1 MSRLIQLLFG
11 LIAYVCVAT
20 IITLAL
26 GFGYLWHTD
35 QLNDEKVFRII
46 ALLQDVELHQ
56 LGEASEQSHDDVPP
70 EEASLEDVTHHQQ
83 LQDRNFE
90 VKLLALQ
97 RGRQEYD
104 RRLQEL
110 EVKTSRYD
118 RLAQDWQSRLTKQE
132 ELTTQE
138 NLAKVVSQLEQVKAD
153 KGKALLML
161 WINEGR
167 MDDAIL
173 LMSKMSESSL
183 KKILKTFETELEIEK
198 LHEIHQR
205 IIGSGN
211 TPKLK
216 EALNELKAL
225 EAGN

>member
-1 MSRLIQLLFG
+1 
-11 LIAYVCVAT
+11 
-20 IITLAL
+20 LA
-26 GFGYLWHTD
+26 
-35 QLNDEKVFRII
+35 
-46 ALLQDVELHQ
+46 
-56 LGEASEQSHDDVPP
+56 
-70 EEASLEDVTHHQQ
+70 
-83 LQDRNFE
+83 
-90 VKLLALQ
+90 
-97 RGRQEYD
+97 
-104 RRLQEL
+104 
-110 EVKTSRYD
+110 
-118 RLAQDWQSRLTKQE
+118 KQE

-183 KKILKTFETELEIEK
+183 KKILQKFETDVEIEK

-211 TPKLK
+211 TPKLQ
-216 EALNELKAL
+216 EALNQLKEL
-225 EAGN
+225 EAGT